1 MAFLDR
7 LHEAA
12 RSVAESPQDP
22 WEPRLSRALERVEA
36 MSTNALLDLLMVEPT
51 TTNARRLAVVMRRLG
66 FIAIKNRRLRPG
78 GNRDTVA
85 RGWARP
91 VRGSLPL
98 SVSRSVAPRI
108 NLGPLKN

>member
-7 LHEAA
+7 LREAVCQ
-12 RSVAESPQDP
+12 STESSQDP
-22 WEPRLSRALERVEA
+22 WEPRLSRALARIEA
-36 MSTNALLDLLMVEPT
+36 MSSVGLLDLLMVEPT
-51 TTNARRLAVVMRRLG
+51 TANARRLAVVMRRLG
-66 FIAIKNRRLRPG
+66 FVAIKNRRLLPG

-98 SVSRSVAPRI
+98 SVGQSVSPGLK
-108 NLGPLKN
+108 LGR